1 MNIHEY
7 QAKEILKNQDIFV
20 PKSILITAVSQIV
33 SACEKLG
40 GNIWVVKAQAH
51 TGSRGKGGGVVVCKS
66 IDEVIAAT
74 KQILFKNL
82 ITPQTT
88 NKGLPVSSVLIE
100 EGMLIDREIYL
111 SILIDRSSQT
121 ISIIASKQGG
131 GDIEEV
137 ANISPEKII
146 KELVDIK
153 TGITQDIIANI
164 ATKLNVDEVKFGD
177 ILINLYKIFTSKNCE
192 LIEIN
197 PLILSDDNLI
207 ALDCKMEFDDNA
219 LFKHADILQ
228 LRDTTQE
235 DSKELEA
242 SKFDLN
248 YISLDGNIG
257 CMVNGA
263 GLAMATMDLISYHGG
278 EPLNFLDVGGGTT
291 SEKVA
296 KAFEIIQ
303 SEKEVKAILVNI
315 FGGIVRCDLIAKG
328 VLQAID
334 EVGLKVPLVVRLEG
348 TNSKLGLEILANSSY
363 DIGVEGDLEEAAKK
377 VVKFC

>member
-51 TGSRGKGGGVVVCKS
+51 TGSRGKGGGVVACKS

>member
-51 TGSRGKGGGVVVCKS
+51 TGSRGKGGGVVACKS

-74 KQILFKNL
+74 RQILSKNL